1 MKQQLLGITDK
12 EYRMKQSYIQIGVST
27 YQVDT
32 IEQIMEC
39 IKSVVIYHQGELS
52 TMKPWYKDSM
62 SEAQGSYIAY
72 NCMEAA
78 TTTNKEDMV
87 DVEFY
92 LTKKATAMG
101 EDKCK
106 DWLDREL
113 GGN

>member
-1 MKQQLLGITDK
+1 MK
-12 EYRMKQSYIQIGVST
+12 ESYIQIGTST

-39 IKSVVIYHQGELS
+39 IKNVVIYHQGELG

-62 SEAQGSYIAY
+62 SEAQQSYISY

-78 TTTNKEDMV
+78 TTTNDVDMP
-87 DVEFY
+87 DIEFY
-92 LTKKATAMG
+92 YTKQATAMG

-106 DWLDREL
+106 AWLDEEF
-113 GGN
+113 GD

>member
-1 MKQQLLGITDK
+1 
-12 EYRMKQSYIQIGVST
+12 MKQSYIQIGTST

-39 IKSVVIYHQGELS
+39 IKTVVIYHQGELS

-78 TTTNKEDMV
+78 TTTNEIDMPEI
-87 DVEFY
+87 EFY
-92 LTKKATAMG
+92 YTKQATRMG
-101 EDKCK
+101 EQACK